1 MIMNYQTP
9 MSNDDSFPE
18 IKIQVYKFNIMEYSV
33 HCILLDSQR
42 GVMQE
47 FFEEISTGKILWE
60 EAKSKAIMNLH
71 KAEYPNMNESQI
83 EKIFKINPGL
93 FARSNNVFR
102 DLESNS
108 SIQNIIRGIKI
119 NQIID

>member
-1 MIMNYQTP
+1 

-93 FARSNNVFR
+93 FERNNNVFR

-108 SIQNIIRGIKI
+108 SIQNIIREIKI
-119 NQIID
+119 NQITD

>member
-1 MIMNYQTP
+1 MNYQTP

-42 GVMQE
+42 RVMQE

-71 KAEYPNMNESQI
+71 KAEYPNMNGSQI

-108 SIQNIIRGIKI
+108 SIQNIIREIKI
-119 NQIID
+119 NQITD